1 VKKKFRDCTL
11 RHRSLKTTL
20 TQDGL
25 TKFSRVHFLF
35 FIKFRTHQLLMG
47 KFARDS

>member
-1 VKKKFRDCTL
+1 MFRECTL

-20 TQDGL
+20 TQGRL
-25 TKFSRVHFLF
+25 VRFYRVNFLF
-35 FIKFRTHQLLMG
+35 FIKFHTRQLLIG

>member
-1 VKKKFRDCTL
+1 MFRECTL

-20 TQDGL
+20 TQGRL
-25 TKFSRVHFLF
+25 VRFYRVNFLF
-35 FIKFRTHQLLMG
+35 FIKFNTRQLLMG